1 MGERFITQN
10 VSFPLTHVNLIDSS
24 ETDLA
29 AISSEAGVG
38 LSLSEMKTLQEY
50 FKKIGRNPTDIEFQA
65 IGQEWSEH
73 CSYKSSKKILK
84 KFVFGID
91 APQNI
96 SVIKEDAGVL
106 EFDKDHAYV
115 FAMES
120 HNHPS
125 AVEPYGGAATGVGG
139 IIRDVV
145 CMGAQPIALLDPL
158 FFAPL
163 DYSKPIPSGTKHPR
177 FLFNGVVAGIRD
189 YGNRIGVP
197 TVSGMVYFDDSYLT
211 NCLVNVGCIGF
222 MKKSELVHSRAGAV
236 GDVFILIG
244 GATGRDGIHGVT
256 FASAD
261 LNEDSETSS
270 RSAVQVGQ
278 PILKE
283 PVIHICL
290 EAQKRKIITGMKDL
304 GGGGLSC
311 VVSEMAEAAGLG
323 AEVEL
328 DKVHLRE
335 EGMAPWEIWVSESQE
350 RMMVTAKPENAQEI
364 LDLCKMWD
372 IPANVIG
379 TAISDKKLII
389 HYKNEKIFELGTE
402 FLVQAPLYERPI
414 KLPEPVEDEP
424 EVSEPKDYNEVLQK
438 MVARQNIASREGI
451 IRGYD
456 HEVRAGTVLKPLQG
470 QINAETHGDAAVI
483 KPLHDSF
490 RGLAVTSD
498 VNPRMCMQHPYKG
511 AASALDEVCRNLAS
525 VGARPHSFSDCLNFG
540 NPEKPENLGV
550 FHECARGLGYVA
562 KALGV
567 PFASG
572 NVSLYN
578 EGMNSAIAP
587 TPAIVAVGIVNDI
600 RKTTTSYLKKEG
612 NLLYVIGETK
622 KELGAS
628 EYYAMIGAEG
638 GAVPDVDAEVLK
650 KSVESVV
657 TSIENGLV
665 ESCHDVSDGGLAV
678 CIAEMCFGADNLGAD
693 IDVSKLAGIRPDFKL
708 FSESNTRWIAEV
720 SPENKESFEN
730 IFRDNK
736 IPVHEIGK
744 VIGNNA
750 LQISDSGRMVV
761 DAKVSLLREA
771 WVKGL
776 KKFSG

>member
-1 MGERFITQN
+1 MGERFIKQN
-10 VSFPLTHVNLIDSS
+10 VPFPLTHVNLMDSTDS
-24 ETDLA
+24 GLET
-29 AISSEAGVG
+29 ISSEAGVG
-38 LSLSEMKTLQEY
+38 LSLSEMKSLQEY
-50 FKKIGRNPTDIEFQA
+50 FQNIGRNPTDIEFQA

-106 EFDKDHAYV
+106 EFDNDHAYV

-139 IIRDVV
+139 IVRDVV

-163 DYSKPIPSGTKHPR
+163 DYSKTIPPGTKHPR
-177 FLFNGVVAGIRD
+177 FLFNGVVSGIRD
-189 YGNRIGVP
+189 YGNRIGIP

-222 MKKSELVHSRAGAV
+222 MKKSELVHSRAGAA

-278 PILKE
+278 PIIKE

-323 AEVEL
+323 AKVEL
-328 DKVHLRE
+328 DKVHTRE
-335 EGMAPWEIWVSESQE
+335 KGMAPWEIWVSESQE
-350 RMMVTAKPENAQEI
+350 RMMVTAKPENVQEI

-372 IPANVIG
+372 IPASAIGDVIPE
-379 TAISDKKLII
+379 KKVLIT
-389 HYKNEKIFELGTE
+389 YNGEKIFDLGTE

-414 KLPEPVEDEP
+414 KLPKPNESEP
-424 EVSEPKDYNEVLQK
+424 EVAEPKDYNTILK
-438 MVARQNIASREGI
+438 NLVARQNIASREGI

-490 RGLAVTSD
+490 KGLAVTSD
-498 VNPRMCMQHPYKG
+498 INPRMCQQHPYKG
-511 AASALDEVCRNLAS
+511 AASALDESCRNLAS

-540 NPEKPENLGV
+540 NPEKPENLGI

-578 EGMNSAIAP
+578 EGLTGSIAP
-587 TPAIVAVGIVNDI
+587 TPAIVAVGIVKDI
-600 RKTTTSYLKKEG
+600 RKTATSYLKKEG
-612 NLLYVIGETK
+612 NILYIIGETK

-628 EYYAMIGAEG
+628 EYYAMLGVQG
-638 GAVPDVDAEVLK
+638 GVVPDVDAEILK

-657 TSIENGLV
+657 SSIEAGLI

-678 CIAEMCFGADNLGAD
+678 CLAEMCFGKENIGAD
-693 IDVSKLAGIRPDFKL
+693 IDVSEISNIRPDFKL
-708 FSESNTRWIAEV
+708 FSESNTRWVVEV
-720 SPENKESFEN
+720 SPENKELFEN

-736 IPVHEIGK
+736 IPVYELGTVTRDDTLK
-744 VIGNNA
+744 
-750 LQISDSGRMVV
+750 ISDSKTVII
-761 DAKVSLLREA
+761 DTKVSLLRRE
-771 WVKGL
+771 WVNGL
-776 KKFSG
+776 NL